1 VPDEV
6 RGDAGLI
13 YREPDALSNLP
24 AGPACRVMRFS
35 RHWTKGWG
43 RADRPTPIPH
53 PPVTGL
59 SLAGCSPAVPAS
71 VITGTAKIEERPNQ
85 HPGEMPTFNNPRT

>member
-1 VPDEV
+1 M
-6 RGDAGLI
+6 GQ
-13 YREPDALSNLP
+13 
-24 AGPACRVMRFS
+24 
-35 RHWTKGWG
+35 G
-43 RADRPTPIPH
+43 RSPHTHPH